1 MGQHETAK
9 KRRSRKRTVLQTIE
23 ERVQKPDE
31 EGAEEGTLN
40 FEQQS
45 IAKWLKEVKFRK
57 RLFGGVSERDVWKKL
72 LELNEMYNAALA
84 AERARYDALLK
95 KNTDELQAGFREYL
109 NKLNSQ
115 ESETKQLFPE
125 ADTQKVGDD

>member
-1 MGQHETAK
+1 MGRYETAK

-23 ERVQKPDE
+23 ERVHKPDE
-31 EGAEEGTLN
+31 EGAEECTLN
-40 FEQQS
+40 FEQQR